1 MIFGAA
7 TSRRCASV
15 KLVENE
21 VYWHRAVCIMAIL
34 LGCFSGCVGLLGLT
48 AMAADERDVRPAP
61 NQAAITVDRPL
72 HSVSSALM
80 LAHCGALVV
89 FGSLAQRARK
99 RSSRLLQLVFR
110 AGVPVVLLMQVSSLS
125 EQWTLRGLLTG
136 DRSTLASL
144 LLVFGV
150 LWSFAWSALKVGLFV
165 WADRYLGREL
175 ESLELS

>member
-1 MIFGAA
+1 M
-7 TSRRCASV
+7 
-15 KLVENE
+15 ENG
-21 VYWHRAVCIMAIL
+21 VDWHRAVCIMAIL
-34 LGCFSGCVGLLGLT
+34 LGCFSGCVGLLGLS
-48 AMAADERDVRPAP
+48 AMAADKRDVRPP
-61 NQAAITVDRPL
+61 HQATITVDRPL

-150 LWSFAWSALKVGLFV
+150 LWSFAWSALKIGFFV
-165 WADRYLGREL
+165 WADRYLGRKL